1 MMKKETLI
9 LQIDQPQSISRAVEI
24 VQSGGVIA
32 FPTDTVYGIGVSAF
46 NEMAIEKLYQVK
58 GRSYQKAIPILVSD
72 QEELT
77 RITPPLDQNVK
88 AIIQRFWPGAITL
101 IIPLLKGMPENLSPT
116 QTVGVR
122 IPDFKLTRELLSHTG
137 PLAATSANISGGEST
152 LTAEEV
158 AENLGG
164 MIDLILD
171 GGKTPGGVP
180 STVLDC
186 TQAELIILREGPISL
201 DTIKLAIDS

>member
-72 QEELT
+72 QEELA

-122 IPDFKLTRELLSHTG
+122 IPDFKLTRDLLSHTG
-137 PLAATSANISGGEST
+137 PLAATSANISGGEIT

>member
-137 PLAATSANISGGEST
+137 PLAATSANISGGEIT

>member
-1 MMKKETLI
+1 MKKETLI
-9 LQIDQPQSISRAVEI
+9 LPLDQAQSLSRAVEI

-46 NEMAIEKLYQVK
+46 NEEAIEKLYQVK

-88 AIIQRFWPGAITL
+88 AVIQRFWPGALTL
-101 IIPLLKGMPENLSPT
+101 ITPLLKGMPENLSPT
-116 QTVGVR
+116 QTIGVR

-186 TQAELIILREGPISL
+186 TQAEPIILREGPISL

>member
-1 MMKKETLI
+1 MIKKETLI

-88 AIIQRFWPGAITL
+88 AINQRFWPGALTL

-116 QTVGVR
+116 QTIGVR

-186 TQAELIILREGPISL
+186 TQAEPIILREGPISL

>member
-46 NEMAIEKLYQVK
+46 NEEAIEKLYQVK

-88 AIIQRFWPGAITL
+88 AIIQRFWPGALTL

-116 QTVGVR
+116 QTIGVR

-137 PLAATSANISGGEST
+137 PLAATSANISGGEIT

-201 DTIKLAIDS
+201 DTIKLETDS

>member
-1 MMKKETLI
+1 MIKKETLI

>member
-1 MMKKETLI
+1 MIKKETLI

-46 NEMAIEKLYQVK
+46 NEEAIEKLYQVK

-152 LTAEEV
+152 FTAEEV

-186 TQAELIILREGPISL
+186 TQAEPIILREGPISL

>member
-46 NEMAIEKLYQVK
+46 NEEAIEKLYQVK

-88 AIIQRFWPGAITL
+88 AIIQRFWPGALTL

-116 QTVGVR
+116 QTIGVR

-137 PLAATSANISGGEST
+137 PLAATSANISGGEIT

-186 TQAELIILREGPISL
+186 TQAEPIILREGPISL

>member
-1 MMKKETLI
+1 MIKKETLI

-46 NEMAIEKLYQVK
+46 NEEAIEKLYQVK

-116 QTVGVR
+116 QTIGVR

-186 TQAELIILREGPISL
+186 TQAEPIILREGPISL